1 MGIKNF
7 SQISGKLK
15 MLMRLIKFEVQGLD
29 KRVLI
34 GIAAII
40 IIGVGFVAFQG
51 MGPPDTPD
59 DGDNGDIG
67 GVVTPTTG
75 IISGVVEDEDGQPV
89 SGATVTV
96 DGDSVTTGNDGRYT
110 FTVDAGTY
118 TVDVEK
124 EGYDTDSYSVTLAA
138 EDSKTVNLELVE
150 ITTEPPETTGV
161 KLRILTRHGSDIY
174 INARTEFLKSD
185 IAAEYEITEKT
196 QIEFVP
202 ISSSLWIDTILNSQD
217 LAGKEIDLA
226 WGGGPVVFDLVHE
239 VGLLA
244 PLTDSDLV
252 ELMNTLPD
260 EISGV
265 AAKRYKDDKVHWV
278 GSAISSF
285 GFTINTNYLEQEGLP
300 EPKSWLDLASETYA
314 VTLPNPSIG
323 TADATL
329 STSNTR
335 MFEIILQN
343 YGWVEGWEILTRIGA
358 NSRIYDKSE
367 SVRDG
372 AITGQIGAGTTIDFY
387 GYTAQLQNPDFCK
400 YVLPADGTAVNADPV
415 AMVSTSEDKEAAQ
428 AFIRWLLTPEGQ
440 EILLRESI
448 NRMPMNPAV
457 FDTQVGLARDDLKAQ
472 YEATQEAFII
482 GFSDE
487 EALSYEQS
495 MMYFFHA
502 TLVRAQLQLVDAWL
516 EVTYAYEIG
525 DITEVQFND
534 LVDDMTNP
542 LEFTFTDPLTSSDQ
556 TFTMEYAQ
564 SITHKFQSD
573 AEFKQTI
580 VDTWMEAAIDRYNS
594 VLDELISIT

>member
-1 MGIKNF
+1 M
-7 SQISGKLK
+7 
-15 MLMRLIKFEVQGLD
+15 D
-29 KRVLI
+29 KRILI
-34 GIAAII
+34 GIAAIVV
-40 IIGVGFVAFQG
+40 IGVGFLAFQN
-51 MGPPDTPD
+51 MGPPETPD
-59 DGDNGDIG
+59 DGGNNG

-75 IISGVVEDEDGQPV
+75 VITGTVEDDEGQPV

-96 DGDSVTTGNDGRYT
+96 DGESVTTGSDGKYT

-118 TVDVEK
+118 TVEVEK
-124 EGYDTDSYSVTLAA
+124 EGYDPDSYSVTVAA
-138 EDSKTVNLELVE
+138 DDSKTVNLELME
-150 ITTEPPETTGV
+150 ISSTDPPAPTGV

-174 INARTEFLKSD
+174 INARTKFLQSD
-185 IAAEYEITEKT
+185 IAAEYGVTEKT

-217 LAGKEIDLA
+217 LPGKEIDLA
-226 WGGGPVVFDLVHE
+226 WGGGPVVFDLVHGA
-239 VGLLA
+239 GLLA
-244 PLTDSDLV
+244 PLTDDSLV
-252 ELMNTLPD
+252 ALMDTLPD
-260 EISGV
+260 QISGV
-265 AAKRYKDDKVHWV
+265 AAKRYKDDEVHWV

-285 GFTINTNYLEQEGLP
+285 GFTINTNYLELEGLP
-300 EPKSWLDLASETYA
+300 EPATWLDLASETYA

-323 TADATL
+323 TADPTL

-343 YGWVEGWEILTRIGA
+343 YDWVEGWKVLTRLGA

-400 YVLPADGTAVNADPV
+400 YILPEDGTAVNADPV

-440 EILLRESI
+440 EILLEESI

-457 FDTQVGLARDDLKAQ
+457 FDTEVGLTRGDLKTQ

-502 TLVRAQLQLVDAWL
+502 TLVRAQLQLVDTWL
-516 EVTYAYEIG
+516 EVTYALEQGEI
-525 DITEVQFND
+525 TQTQFD
-534 LVDDMTNP
+534 TLVDDMSNP
-542 LEFTFTDPLTSSDQ
+542 HEFTFVDPLTSTEK

-564 SITHKFQSD
+564 SITDKFQTD
-573 AEFKQTI
+573 AEFKQNI
-580 VDTWMEAAIDRYNS
+580 VDAWMEAAIERYNS
-594 VLDELISIT
+594 VMDDLLSMT